1 MRIAFYAPMKPPTSD
16 VPSGDRRMARLLMQ
30 ALAASGHDVNLASDF
45 QSREPA
51 GDPVRQQEI
60 MAEGQRI
67 AEDLVSA
74 YEREEAAGP
83 DLWFTYHLY
92 YKAPDWIG
100 PAVADRLGIPY
111 VVAEASHAP
120 KRAGG
125 QWDLHHRQTEVA
137 IRRADRVFGLNTL
150 DAGCVTPLLSSPEK
164 LVQIKPFLDL
174 DEMPPVP
181 DRRANREKPARL
193 VTAGMMRSGDKL
205 ESYKVLAAALKALP
219 EDAWS
224 LDVAGDG
231 PERAAVEALFAG
243 LPVSFLGELPP
254 NELSAAF
261 DRADLFVWPAV
272 NEAYGMALLEA
283 QSRGLPVVA
292 GRTHGVP
299 DIVRDGVTGRLAA
312 VGQADAFAEAVRGL
326 IDNPKVLSKMSQ
338 AAREIVAAEHGL
350 ESAAAIIDQEIRAVA
365 A

>member
-16 VPSGDRRMARLLMQ
+16 VPSGDRRMARLLIR
-30 ALAASGHDVNLASDF
+30 ALEFSGHDVHLACDF

-60 MAEGQRI
+60 MGLGQSVAETLI
-67 AEDLVSA
+67 AA
-74 YEREEAAGP
+74 YENGEAARP
-83 DLWFTYHLY
+83 DAWFTYHLY

-100 PAVADRLGIPY
+100 PSVANRLGIPY

-125 QWDLHHRQTEVA
+125 PWDLNHRQAEAA

-150 DAGCVTPLLSSPEK
+150 DAGCIKPLLATPDK
-164 LVQIKPFLDL
+164 LVQMKPFLDL
-174 DEMPPVP
+174 DDMPPVP
-181 DRRANREKPARL
+181 DRRENSDKPVRL
-193 VTAGMMRSGDKL
+193 VAAAMMRSGDKL
-205 ESYKVLAAALKALP
+205 ESYGVLAAALKRLP
-219 EDAWS
+219 EDAWA
-224 LDVAGDG
+224 LEVAGDG
-231 PERAAVEALFAG
+231 PERPSVEEMFAG
-243 LPVSFLGELPP
+243 LPVTFLGELSAKD
-254 NELSAAF
+254 LYAAF

-299 DIVRDGVTGRLAA
+299 DIVRDGITGKLAA
-312 VGQADAFAEAVRGL
+312 VGDADAFARAVREL
-326 IDNPKVLSKMSQ
+326 IEQPDDLPKMSD
-338 AAREIVAAEHGL
+338 AARQTVAAEHSL
-350 ESAAAIIDQEIRAVA
+350 ETAAAILDREIRAVA